1 MHSHIIRCM
10 IMLIYV
16 IKNKHFMQFNHE
28 NYIQLRF
35 IPSCMTSFNLCY
47 GGFLYQYEV
56 PLCVCLFGSIHRSF
70 TWLFEVVVCVCVW
83 IGTDPGGARL
93 PLDSKFLIFLVIV
106 YFIFVVGSISKP
118 YAPFSPISL
127 TNLTQIATI

>member
-47 GGFLYQYEV
+47 GGF
-56 PLCVCLFGSIHRSF
+56 PLPIWSSFMCLPLRIYPQIFHLIVWGS
-70 TWLFEVVVCVCVW
+70 CVCVW